1 MNNSVYKYTSFGLGL
16 FPCCCSLSSSVRSMI
31 CTHTHTHTVF
41 SVLTMPID
49 LYSLCVLLK
58 YLLYDL
64 KLTFVFSSVF
74 LLSLKVRACGTCMAE
89 SHVIAHNCVC
99 YVTPIVH

>member
-1 MNNSVYKYTSFGLGL
+1 MLL
-16 FPCCCSLSSSVRSMI
+16 FTFIKCEINDLHA
-31 CTHTHTHTVF
+31 HTHTHSIQCFDNAYRLVF
-41 SVLTMPID
+41 LMCI
-49 LYSLCVLLK
+49 LK

-89 SHVIAHNCVC
+89 SHVIAHNYVC